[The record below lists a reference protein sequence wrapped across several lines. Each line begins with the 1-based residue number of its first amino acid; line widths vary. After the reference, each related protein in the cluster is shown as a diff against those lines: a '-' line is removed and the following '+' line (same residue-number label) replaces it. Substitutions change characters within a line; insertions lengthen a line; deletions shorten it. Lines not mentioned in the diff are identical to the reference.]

1 MPSTTSESGAA
12 RVLAAIVWIA
22 FAVACAGLAYF
33 GVLVALGKP
42 NWPVLIASAATAS
55 FLLFMALQARW
66 SRSRRTLAEEGSA
79 NLSSNHAGGG
89 GDGRRW
95 STVAWIAAVVG
106 VTSFLTGLFIGD
118 GALHRVLLGVAILA
132 GLVVVASVGVVIEAS
147 RRRNRGEA

>member
-1 MPSTTSESGAA
+1 MPSSTRESDAA

-22 FAVACAGLAYF
+22 FAVACAGLVYF
-33 GVLVALGKP
+33 GVLVVLGKP
-42 NWPVLIASAATAS
+42 NWPALIASAVTAS

-66 SRSRRTLAEEGSA
+66 FRSRRTLDEEGRA
-79 NLSSNHAGGG
+79 NLSSNHGG
-89 GDGRRW
+89 GDRRRW

-106 VTSFLTGLFIGD
+106 VSSFLTALFIDD

-147 RRRNRGEA
+147 RRRNRGET